1 VERARRSL
9 RFVLAH
15 DVSTVIPGLRSVE
28 EVEYAVKVAEEFKG
42 LTAEERRFYRLGES
56 PPEPFCRECGLCS
69 CPEGIHIPAV
79 LRWDEYHTF
88 YGIRNW
94 TKEQYDKLSVK
105 VGGVHRVRRMR
116 EEVPVQSAD
125 REDAERRRSKTC
137 VTNRSARTFS
147 HSPLRNILS
156 LQKLV

>member
-1 VERARRSL
+1 M

-105 VGGVHRVRRMR
+105 VGVCTECGECEKKCPYNLPIVKMLR
-116 EEVPVQSAD
+116 
-125 REDAERRRSKTC
+125 DAE
-137 VTNRSARTFS
+137 AR
-147 HSPLRNILS
+147 LA
-156 LQKLV
+156 